1 MRQIAKGKMQCRK
14 ASINNCH
21 SGHISVK
28 SHATLNT
35 DAGTW
40 ITQVI
45 TGSLS
50 GGVNISE
57 ASNILPVEGP

>member
-1 MRQIAKGKMQCRK
+1 MRQIAKSKMQCRK
-14 ASINNCH
+14 VSINNCH
-21 SGHISVK
+21 SEHISVK
-28 SHATLNT
+28 SPATLNT
-35 DAGTW
+35 DAWTW